1 MTRQIAYAILKV
13 KMPAAQVST
22 LPQPT
27 AKRRGRPPRLSRAQI
42 VDAVARMLVAE
53 PDAPLTIARAAD
65 AVGAKPMSLYR
76 HFDDRDD
83 LVAAVARHVFFDS
96 LATPD
101 ANAPWQDQVR
111 EWMVAA
117 YDQARRV
124 PQLVHMMASGESA
137 EWLVGS
143 AHLAR
148 IIERSGV
155 DDDRLVAEAIYWV
168 ATITMGHAMIAAAA
182 PEHVQG
188 ERVQASLRRLDA
200 TDAARVARLVPQFA
214 GIGRDGFARVA
225 EWAVREV
232 ERIIDTGT

>member
-1 MTRQIAYAILKV
+1 
-13 KMPAAQVST
+13 
-22 LPQPT
+22 
-27 AKRRGRPPRLSRAQI
+27 
-42 VDAVARMLVAE
+42 
-53 PDAPLTIARAAD
+53 
-65 AVGAKPMSLYR
+65 
-76 HFDDRDD
+76 
-83 LVAAVARHVFFDS
+83 
-96 LATPD
+96 
-101 ANAPWQDQVR
+101 
-111 EWMVAA
+111 
-117 YDQARRV
+117 
-124 PQLVHMMASGESA
+124 MMASGESA